1 MSEKCFLDI
10 TGIAI
15 MALPEVPGIFADAV
29 VTDAHEALVF
39 LSLWGRDTAI
49 QELLARLS
57 ISEREGGL
65 EQLSLIGPDNQN
77 IRIHTGNVDRY
88 GKITGR
94 MPKDNL
100 FGAVTQLWLYDR
112 LVTELDRV
120 NRRAILLHRESGLSQ
135 PLNHGVDSGEDIES
149 RLWQLVRQTCHLP
162 LLDHWQ
168 VTVLD
173 AFRQEGWIQDL
184 PGIRLNGI
192 TIDLGSDDVERAVGS
207 LVLGGRLPLLQAA

>member
-10 TGIAI
+10 TGMAL
-15 MALPEVPGIFADAV
+15 MALPEVPGIFADGI
-29 VTDAHEALVF
+29 VTDTHEALVF

-57 ISEREGGL
+57 ASEREGGL
-65 EQLSLIGPDNQN
+65 EQLSLTGPDNQN

-100 FGAVTQLWLYDR
+100 FGAVTQLWLYDH
-112 LVTELDRV
+112 LVTEPDRV
-120 NRRAILLHRESGLSQ
+120 NRKAIMLHR
-135 PLNHGVDSGEDIES
+135 DSGGDKES

-162 LLDHWQ
+162 LLDHWRK
-168 VTVLD
+168 TILG
-173 AFRQEGWIQDL
+173 AFSREGWIQDL
-184 PGIRLNGI
+184 PGIGLNGT
-192 TIDLGSDDVERAVGS
+192 TIDLGSDNLEQVVGS
-207 LVLGGRLPLLQAA
+207 LVQQGQLPLLQAT

>member
-1 MSEKCFLDI
+1 MSEKCFLDV
-10 TGIAI
+10 TG
-15 MALPEVPGIFADAV
+15 MTLMVLPEVPGIFADAV
-29 VTDAHEALVF
+29 VTDAHESLVF

-57 ISEREGGL
+57 VSEREGGL
-65 EQLSLIGPDNQN
+65 EQLSLTGPDHQN
-77 IRIHTGNVDRY
+77 VRIRTGSADRY

-100 FGAVTQLWLYDR
+100 FGTVSQLWLYDR
-112 LVTELDRV
+112 LVTEPDRV
-120 NRRAILLHRESGLSQ
+120 NRKAILLHRDCDLSQ
-135 PLNHGVDSGEDIES
+135 PLNHGVDSGEDREF

-168 VTVLD
+168 DTVLD

-184 PGIRLNGI
+184 PGIGLNGI
-192 TIDLGSDDVERAVGS
+192 TIDLGSDDVEQVVGS
-207 LVLGGRLPLLQAA
+207 LVLEGRLPLLQAA

>member
-1 MSEKCFLDI
+1 MSEKCFLDV
-10 TGIAI
+10 TG
-15 MALPEVPGIFADAV
+15 MTLMVLPEVPGIFADAV
-29 VTDAHEALVF
+29 VTDTHEALVF

-57 ISEREGGL
+57 VSEREGGL
-65 EQLSLIGPDNQN
+65 EQLSLTGPDHQN
-77 IRIHTGNVDRY
+77 IRIRTGNADRY

-112 LVTELDRV
+112 LVTEPDRV
-120 NRRAILLHRESGLSQ
+120 NRKAIMLHR
-135 PLNHGVDSGEDIES
+135 DSGEEQES
-149 RLWQLVRQTCHLP
+149 RLWQLIRQTCHLP

-168 VTVLD
+168 DTVLD

-184 PGIRLNGI
+184 PGIGLNGI
-192 TIDLGSDDVERAVGS
+192 TIDLGSDDVERIVGS
-207 LVLGGRLPLLQAA
+207 LVLEGRLPLLQAA